1 MAKREP
7 EETGCENCR
16 FWREQT
22 EAGDEIR
29 WGHCHRNPPQIVATV
44 GDGGEDM
51 VDSALPWVAL
61 PMFCG
66 EHKPRLQ

>member
-1 MAKREP
+1 VAKREP
-7 EETGCENCR
+7 EETGCESCR

-22 EAGDEIR
+22 EASDQLR
-29 WGHCHRNPPQIVATV
+29 WGHCHRNPPQLVPSVDEA
-44 GDGGEDM
+44 GEDTI
-51 VDSALPWVAL
+51 DCALPWVAL